1 MNSGAKQIKSGPV
14 TVARSQQVSLQ
25 DTPYYHCISRCV
37 RRAYLCGDDP
47 LSGRNLDH
55 RKQWLVTRFKFLAA
69 HFAIDIC
76 AYAVMSNHYHLVLH
90 VDKDRSEQWRDD
102 EVVRRWTVLFP
113 ANGAMLKTLRKNNKT
128 RVAQRQ
134 YQRTVN
140 LWRERLRD
148 ISWFMRCLNE
158 NIARMANREDECTG
172 RFWEGRFKSQALLD
186 EKALLTCMAYVDL
199 NPVRAG
205 ITESLETSDFTSI
218 QERLIEHAKKVKTRT
233 YRQHRLLTRRAS
245 QHLVGH
251 RSPGQA
257 QLKPLAGMM
266 AAKGKGHEL
275 PITQQAYFELLESTC
290 KAICSDE
297 IEPDRRQQSVVE
309 KSNLLQDFSI
319 GPYAWLSGVLAF
331 HRYYATAA
339 GTETS
344 LLHFHRSR
352 IKAGVDYKH
361 LHKWIRG
368 TNSARLLYGT

>member
-1 MNSGAKQIKSGPV
+1 M
-14 TVARSQQVSLQ
+14 TVARSQQVSIQ

-55 RKQWLVTRFKFLAA
+55 RKQWLVARFKFLAA

-90 VDKDRSEQWRDD
+90 VDKHESEQWSDD
-102 EVVRRWTVLFP
+102 EVMRRWTVLFP
-113 ANGAMLKTLRKNNKT
+113 ANGAMVETLRRNNHT
-128 RVAQRQ
+128 RAAQQQ
-134 YQRTVN
+134 YRRTVK

-158 NIARMANREDECTG
+158 NIARLANREDECTG

-218 QERLIEHAKKVKTRT
+218 QERLIDHASKVRKRS
-233 YRQHRLLTRRAS
+233 YRQDRLLSRRTS
-245 QHLVGH
+245 QHLVGS
-251 RSPGQA
+251 RSQNQA
-257 QLKPLAGMM
+257 RLKPLATMVG
-266 AAKGKGHEL
+266 ARGNEL
-275 PITQQAYFELLESTC
+275 PITRQAYFDLLESTC
-290 KAICSDE
+290 KSICSDE
-297 IEPDRRQQSVVE
+297 ADLDRKSHPLVE
-309 KSNLLQDFSI
+309 KSLLQDFGI
-319 GPYAWLSGVLAF
+319 GPYAWLSGVMAF

-344 LLHFHRSR
+344 LLQFHRSR